1 MKWFNDLKTMKKIL
15 LAVAILVVA
24 MVGVGW
30 VGNNSADTINLRL
43 NKLYERDFM
52 GTVEAMRAEITML
65 DVRVTARN
73 ILLAE
78 DVAEQDRLLRKLDEQ
93 EAALAKSLDATEK
106 LLVSEELRTRMA
118 EVKKERSVWLAGLRD
133 AARLA
138 IAKDRPGA
146 LAALGKAAAAGDRI
160 RDAMSRIVDSKD
172 ALAKQAADETDV
184 IYARNRN
191 TLVAVIVAAALL
203 GILIGIVTGRAVATP
218 LARTVTVL
226 EQVAKG
232 DYSVRIDI
240 DSKDE
245 LGETAKALN
254 TTIAAVNTAIREVR
268 TVAEEV
274 ATASQQLSGAADQ
287 ISSGAQEQASGLE
300 ETAASLEEV
309 AATVK
314 QNADNAQHAA
324 QLAANSRDVAEKG
337 GSVVGAAVSA
347 MNEITQSSRR
357 IADIITTID
366 EIAFQ
371 TNILA
376 LNAAVEA
383 ARAGEQGRGFAVV
396 AAEVRDL
403 AQRSA
408 AAAKEIK
415 SLISDSAD
423 KVEAGSKHVLSSGET
438 LREIVTSVKRVTDMI
453 SEIAAA
459 SREQNTGIEQVNKA
473 VTQMDQVT
481 QSNAAQTEELSST
494 AQGLAGQSEQLQ
506 RLVARFRLDQGESER
521 GSPAQRRAP
530 KIVVQARPV
539 AASKERA
546 ATAALAEPGPRPA
559 RLNGANGHSNGH
571 TAAHFEEF

>member
-1 MKWFNDLKTMKKIL
+1 MNWFNDLKTMKKIL

-24 MVGVGW
+24 MIGVGW

-52 GTVEAMRAEITML
+52 GTVEAMRAETAML

-78 DVAEQDRLLRKLDEQ
+78 DATEQARLLRKLDDH
-93 EAALAKSLDATEK
+93 EAALTKSLDATEK
-106 LLVSEELRTRMA
+106 LLVSEELKARMA
-118 EVKKERSVWLAGLRD
+118 DVKKERAVWLAGLRE

-138 IAKDRPGA
+138 MAKDHPGA

-160 RDAMSRIVDSKD
+160 REAMSKIVASKD
-172 ALAKQAADETDV
+172 VLAKQAADETDG

-191 TLVAVIVAAALL
+191 LLIAVIVGAALL
-203 GILIGIVTGRAVATP
+203 GIFIGVITGRAVANP
-218 LARTVTVL
+218 LVKTVAVL
-226 EQVAKG
+226 GQVAKG
-232 DYSVRIDI
+232 DYSVQLDI

-245 LGETAKALN
+245 LGDTAKALN
-254 TTIAAVNTAIREVR
+254 ATITAVNAALREVR
-268 TVAEEV
+268 NVAEEV
-274 ATASQQLSGAADQ
+274 ATASQQLSGAAEE

-337 GSVVGAAVSA
+337 GAVVGAAVSA
-347 MNEITQSSRR
+347 MNEITQSSKR
-357 IADIITTID
+357 IAEIITTID

-415 SLISDSAD
+415 NLISDSAD

-494 AQGLAGQSEQLQ
+494 AQGLSGQSEQLQ
-506 RLVARFRLDQGESER
+506 RLVARFRLDQGESDR
-521 GSPAQRRAP
+521 TSFAQTRP
-530 KIVVQARPV
+530 QKIVVARTAP
-539 AASKERA
+539 APKERRAEVALEA
-546 ATAALAEPGPRPA
+546 APRPA

-571 TAAHFEEF
+571 GTAHFEEF